1 MIGEKLPAEE
11 DGLFLE
17 VVTEREI
24 TQHLKKGVVSG
35 STPHI
40 AQVVMLASGAHALLG
55 RGGSHVIPLFF
66 AQEWSFELD
75 HTSGGEKQGG
85 IVMGDQRGTLYYG
98 MLVGLEVFKEGSSQF
113 GSFHSSV
120 DSSSPLS
127 DSFRP

>member
-1 MIGEKLPAEE
+1 MISEELPAEE

-17 VVTEREI
+17 VVTKGEI
-24 TQHLKKGVVSG
+24 AQHLKEGVVPG
-35 STPHI
+35 SAPHI
-40 AQVVMLASGAHALLG
+40 AQVIMLASGAHALLG
-55 RGGSHVIPLFF
+55 RGGSHVIALFF

-98 MLVGLEVFKEGSSQF
+98 MLVGLEVFKESSSQF